1 MFNVT
6 VKDSSR
12 TIVVWDVFVRIFH
25 WSIVTGFLLNYFVIE
40 DSNVWHDAIG
50 YYILLMILLRF
61 LWGFVGSH
69 HAKFKNFIPDVR
81 SLLAYL
87 TDLLHFRERDYPG
100 HNPAGAVM
108 ICVMISL
115 MLTICI
121 SGWMMG
127 LDQFWGEEW
136 VEDLHYYSS
145 SALLYLMFV
154 HVAGVVY
161 ASFRHKQNLILSM
174 VNGRKS
180 SRQ

>member
-69 HAKFKNFIPDVR
+69 HAKFKNFITDAR